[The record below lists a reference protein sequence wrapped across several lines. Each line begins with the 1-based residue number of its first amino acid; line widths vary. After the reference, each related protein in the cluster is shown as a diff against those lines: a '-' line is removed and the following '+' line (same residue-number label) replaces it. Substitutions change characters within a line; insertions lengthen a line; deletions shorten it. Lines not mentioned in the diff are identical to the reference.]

1 MSAVELKFAGSF
13 EKSHYLKDWQCPN
26 CDKFITD
33 NDISEKNYS
42 LWVSDYAN
50 EVSKDEF
57 LSPRLGRNMTAYS
70 LEIWL
75 KGVEHQDC
83 PPD

>member
-1 MSAVELKFAGSF
+1 
-13 EKSHYLKDWQCPN
+13 
-26 CDKFITD
+26 
-33 NDISEKNYS
+33 

-50 EVSKDEF
+50 EVNKDEYF
-57 LSPRLGRNMTAYS
+57 SPLLGRNMTTYG
-70 LEIWL
+70 LEFWL

>member
-1 MSAVELKFAGSF
+1 MGAIELKFNGLF
-13 EKSHYLKDWQCPN
+13 EKSNYLKDFQCSH

-33 NDISEKNYS
+33 NDISESNYR

-50 EVSKDEF
+50 DVNKDEF
-57 LSPRLGRNMTAYS
+57 FGQRVGRNLTIYS
-70 LEIWL
+70 LEFWL